1 VLILNKPNVF
11 GTEYYYAESLGDSST
26 TSLTVWSTKVTVT
39 PSEALTLGNYLVIY
53 SCVHTTSNA
62 NRETDVR
69 IVQDATTLFEVRTSI
84 LRTQGKF
91 PVSGVLRVTGVSGT
105 PSFKIDFKVG
115 GTATTSTVS
124 EARLAIWRIND

>member
-1 VLILNKPNVF
+1 MLILNKPNVF
-11 GTEYYYAESLGDSST
+11 GTEYYYAESLGNSST
-26 TSLTVWSTKVTVT
+26 TSTAVWSTKVTVT
-39 PSEALTLGNYLVIY
+39 PSAPLTLGNYLVIY
-53 SCVHTTSNA
+53 SCVHVTLNA

-69 IVQDATTLFEVRTSI
+69 ITQDATTLFEVRTSI
-84 LRTQGKF
+84 LRTQGKY
-91 PVSGVLRVTGVSGT
+91 PISGIVKVLGVSGT